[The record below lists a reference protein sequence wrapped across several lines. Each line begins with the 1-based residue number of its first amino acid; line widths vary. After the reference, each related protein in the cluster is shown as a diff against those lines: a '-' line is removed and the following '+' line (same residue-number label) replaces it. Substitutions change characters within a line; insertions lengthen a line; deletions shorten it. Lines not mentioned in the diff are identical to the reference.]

1 MKAFLKYLYC
11 TLIIS
16 LIGCRANPVFN
27 PSENLDYCLAQASK
41 TLQTIPPEDSLLPR
55 NIDRDKTE
63 WHFVPGTDWTSGFWP
78 GILWLLYEYTGDE
91 KWRMEANRFTR
102 LLTPLSARPAHDHD
116 LGFQMYCSFGNG
128 YRLTQNP
135 EYKAILLRTADTLAT
150 LFNPRVGTILS
161 WPGMKKDKNGL
172 HNTIIDNMM
181 NLELLFWASK
191 NGGPH
196 SLYDIAVR
204 HAETTMKNQFRP
216 DFSTY
221 HAILYNDSTG
231 ARIKGQTHQGYADE
245 SMWARG
251 QAWAI
256 YGYTMTYRETRDPK
270 FLEVAQNAANLYL
283 KRLPEDMIPYWDF
296 DAPNIPNEPK
306 DASAAAITA
315 SALLE
320 LSTLV
325 SDKGIAKN
333 YYEKAVK
340 MLTSLSSE
348 KYQSLGKNSAFL
360 LHCTGH
366 KPAGTEIDASMIY
379 GDYYYLE
386 ALLRLEKMK
395 N

>member
-1 MKAFLKYLYC
+1 MKAFLKYLCC
-11 TLIIS
+11 TLFIS
-16 LIGCRANPVFN
+16 FIGCRANPVFN

-55 NIDRDKTE
+55 NIDRDKTD
-63 WHFVPGTDWTSGFWP
+63 WHFVPDTDWTSGFWP
-78 GILWLLYEYTGDE
+78 GILWLLYEHTGDE

-161 WPGMKKDKNGL
+161 WPGMKKDKNRP

-191 NGGPH
+191 NGGPY

-340 MLTSLSSE
+340 ILAGISSE
-348 KYQSLGKNSAFL
+348 KYQSRGKNSAFL